1 MNNIEK
7 HPWPFHILS
16 KAILIIILSL
26 ASCDLVEDALPDDD
40 PTLPN
45 ITLLNGE
52 WLMID
57 GNNDNAIGMKISVSN
72 GSSTVLDPAATS
84 FNAGVTNWKSINPI
98 DKDLFEHQELGSDG
112 NYYSATIKLIND
124 DEIEINVEASGS
136 GNFQRWIRVSA
147 DHEYVKL
154 QGVWVIVN
162 ASGTNIIEVKGS
174 AGRVVV
180 SSGSSF
186 SEGDIIW
193 KNIESDGTSTF
204 TFLIL
209 GSDGNYTSA
218 TITIISENEIE
229 IIVGS
234 GDPEKYGR
242 FDGSLDLSKI
252 QGAWTRVESNNPAS
266 DFMQV
271 NVVDNQATVVDK
283 AQSGFNVGDVKWKDI
298 SPTTEGKFTH
308 KELGSDGQYYDATIS
323 MVNDS
328 TLEIVVVSSGAGNA
342 QKWVRNPPPRTVE
355 LDCKIN
361 SETTLTNGPAEV
373 DYRVKTGCVVDITA
387 PLIIEP
393 GVVIE
398 FEENAGLGIYDNGS
412 IKAAGTSGNP
422 IIFRGVNPV
431 KGYWRGIHIETNS
444 MNNRFEYVS
453 VRDAGSN
460 YVYCCNDIASVF
472 IKDGLFA
479 IENSTIEN
487 GGAKGLYVNN
497 NAELSSFSN
506 VTITTHDDYPLSLS
520 MERAGELDGLNSDFS
535 GNEEDFIEIHDRS
548 VSNETTIEAAN
559 IPYLIDDVVD
569 ITEGLTILEGAELVM
584 RENAGLGVYDN
595 GYLNIQGAPNNYV
608 TIRGFEAI
616 QGYWRGIHMETS
628 SVNNKILYA
637 QISDAGSNYVYC
649 CNNVA
654 TIFLKSGTATIG
666 NSIIDNGASYGV
678 ATGINFEFSSFY
690 GNSILGHKDY
700 PMYIHAENV
709 NSLDPTDS
717 FSGNDKDFVAI
728 YNSNIDDDIYW
739 PWINVP
745 YLIEKN
751 TVIDI
756 TARVTIEPDTEIAFD
771 ENAGLGVYD
780 GGILNAE
787 GTDNSNII
795 FRGKS
800 DVVGFWRGIH
810 IETNSQDNILDHCQ
824 ILNAGSNYVYCC
836 NGKAAVFAKAGQLSL
851 TNSVMSKSGGCGLLI
866 KAGATVTESG
876 NTFSENTDGNICN

>member
-136 GNFQRWIRVSA
+136 GNFQKWIRVSG
-147 DHEYVKL
+147 DNEYVKL

-162 ASGTNIIEVKGS
+162 ASGTYIIEVKGS

-193 KNIESDGTSTF
+193 KDIESDGTSTF

-209 GSDGNYTSA
+209 GSDGNYSSA
-218 TITIISENEIE
+218 TITIISEDEIE

-252 QGAWTRVESNNPAS
+252 QGAWTRVESNNPAA
-266 DFMQV
+266 DYMQV
-271 NVVDNQATVVDK
+271 TVVDDQATVVDK
-283 AQSGFNVGDVKWKDI
+283 AQSNFNVGDVKWKDI
-298 SPTTEGKFTH
+298 SSTTEGKFTH

-328 TLEIVVVSSGAGNA
+328 TLEIIVVSSGAGNA
-342 QKWVRNPPPRTVE
+342 QKWVRNPPTRTIE
-355 LDCKIN
+355 LGCKIN
-361 SETTLTNGPAEV
+361 LETTLTNGPAEV
-373 DYRVKTGCVVDITA
+373 DYRVSCVVDITE
-387 PLIIEP
+387 PLTIEP

-398 FEENAGLGIYDNGS
+398 FENNAGLGIYDNGS
-412 IKAAGTSGNP
+412 INAVGTADKP
-422 IIFRGVNPV
+422 IIL
-431 KGYWRGIHIETNS
+431 KGLNGTKGSWRGIHIETNS
-444 MNNRFEYVS
+444 LNNRFEFVT
-453 VRDAGSN
+453 VQDAGSN

-472 IKDGLFA
+472 IKDGQFS

-487 GGAKGLYVNN
+487 GAGIGIYVHQK
-497 NAELSSFSN
+497 AEITGFFG
-506 VTITTHDDYPLSLS
+506 VTITTHDKYPLSLS
-520 MERAGELDGLNSDFS
+520 IEGAGYLDGLKSDYT
-535 GNEEDFIEIHDRS
+535 GNEKDYIEIRKS
-548 VSNETTIEAAN
+548 SAEKLVGIRETN
-559 IPYLIDDVVD
+559 VPFLISDVID
-569 ITEGLTILEGAELVM
+569 IKEGFILYEGVEMVM

-595 GYLNIQGAPNNYV
+595 AYFRTEGKEANPVI
-608 TIRGFEAI
+608 IRGFENVS
-616 QGYWRGIHMETS
+616 GYWRGIHIETS
-628 SVNNKILYA
+628 NLNNSFHYT
-637 QISDAGSNYVYC
+637 QISDAGGDYVYC
-649 CNNVA
+649 CNPA
-654 TIFLKSGTATIG
+654 ASIFYKSGIGSITNTTI
-666 NSIIDNGASYGV
+666 SNGKSYGIY
-678 ATGINFEFSSFY
+678 AGKSFEFDRY
-690 GNSILGHKDY
+690 ANNTVTTHREY
-700 PMYIHAENV
+700 PMYIAAERIGE
-709 NSLDPTDS
+709 LDGMGSDYT
-717 FSGNDKDFVAI
+717 GNTKDFVAI
-728 YNSNIDDDIYW
+728 FNSDVDNAINW
-739 PWINVP
+739 NKTNVP
-745 YLIEKN
+745 YLIDDG
-751 TVIDI
+751 VIDI
-756 TARVTIEPDTEIAFD
+756 KDRVDLEKGTEIVFA
-771 ENAGLGVYD
+771 ENAGLGIYD
-780 GGILNAE
+780 NGIFNAV
-787 GTDNSNII
+787 GTSGENII
-795 FRGKS
+795 FRGKNN
-800 DVVGFWRGIH
+800 VVGFWRGIH
-810 IETNSQDNILDHCQ
+810 LETNSQDNILDHCQ